1 MLTYTTVQDNQFLP
15 GIQALQYV
23 PDGLIAGNQKL
34 VTGTVTIGAG
44 VLPRGTVLGQQS
56 AAPVTAA
63 AAGNVG
69 NGAIGAI
76 SKGPAALIGTYYLRA
91 TGPTT
96 FTVVAPTEDDLPD
109 ATVGTPYIS
118 AGINFTLTAGATP
131 FAAGDTFT
139 FTNAAANYVL
149 SVATA
154 VDGSQFPTAILADYA
169 DASGGPV
176 TAPVYFQGQFSASAI
191 TIDASWTALAVTP
204 LLRLVGIT
212 LKAMSAAMSSAD
224 PL

>member
-96 FTVVAPTEDDLPD
+96 FTVVAPTQADLPH
-109 ATVGTPYIS
+109 ATVGTPYVS
-118 AGINFTLTAGATP
+118 AASIYTLPAGAAR
-131 FAAGDTFT
+131 FAQGDTFT
-139 FTNAAANYVL
+139 LSNGAARYVL
-149 SVATA
+149 PVATA
-154 VDGSQFPTAILADYA
+154 GDGSQCPTAILADYA
-169 DASGGPV
+169 D
-176 TAPVYFQGQFSASAI
+176 
-191 TIDASWTALAVTP
+191 
-204 LLRLVGIT
+204 
-212 LKAMSAAMSSAD
+212 
-224 PL
+224 